1 MPKYSFIVPA
11 YQSENTLENT
21 VVSIQN
27 AGLPDIE
34 IVIIDDGSTDGTIHV
49 CRKLQEK
56 YSNVN
61 YFYQHN
67 SGVSVARNCGIQHA
81 KGEFILFVDADD
93 QLTPFDAQKLD
104 DHFSAGADMVIFGM
118 EFRYHRS
125 GRCVRT
131 EKMTCDGTMVL
142 GLQDIGEQFSYLF
155 SRNYL
160 SSACNKI
167 IRKSVLLDNEV
178 FFNPD
183 LINYEDLEFSIRSA
197 MCCGSIVAIPDVH
210 YVYDLTYGQDR
221 TIQRVSR
228 IPNIIMA
235 VDPIANAML
244 ALNERIGFDSNDIC
258 PGILEVMRMV
268 YMDMLVCK
276 MKTASLEQIREHCSY
291 VRSNPNI
298 ARCMSADQ
306 LKDAVSLRLLNWL
319 LESRTV
325 RIWTYFRYR
334 NVRNYIVRHI
344 KMLLGKY

>member
-1 MPKYSFIVPA
+1 MPKYSVIIPA
-11 YQSENTLENT
+11 YQSENTLANT
-21 VVSIQN
+21 VASIQN

-34 IVIIDDGSTDGTIHV
+34 IVIIDDGSTDGTAPL

-61 YFYQHN
+61 YIYQNN
-67 SGVSVARNCGIQHA
+67 SGVSVARNCGIQNA

-93 QLTPFDAQKLD
+93 QLIPFDAQKLD
-104 DHFSAGADMVIFGM
+104 NHFSAGADMVIFGM

-131 EKMTCDGTMVL
+131 ERMTCVSTVVL
-142 GLQDIGEQFSYLF
+142 SLRDLGEKFSYLF

-167 IRKSVLLDNEV
+167 IRKSVLLDNAV

-197 MCCGSIVAIPDVH
+197 MCCGSIVAIPDVQ

-228 IPNIIMA
+228 IPNIIKA
-235 VDPIANAML
+235 VDPIANAMM
-244 ALNERIGFDSNDIC
+244 ALNERVGFESSNIC

-276 MKTASLEQIREHCSY
+276 MKTASLGQIREHCSY
-291 VRSNPNI
+291 FRSNANI

-306 LKDAVSLRLLNWL
+306 LKDALSLRLLKWL
-319 LESRTV
+319 WESRAV
-325 RIWTYFRYR
+325 RIWLYFRYR